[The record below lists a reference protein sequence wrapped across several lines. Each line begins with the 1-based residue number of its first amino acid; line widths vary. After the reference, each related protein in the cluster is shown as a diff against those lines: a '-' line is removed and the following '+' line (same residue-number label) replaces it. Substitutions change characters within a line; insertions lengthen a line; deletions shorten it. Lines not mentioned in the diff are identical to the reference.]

1 MALQD
6 ADDYVCSV
14 KFTRDGNC
22 IAVGTPQG
30 DVELWD
36 VGEMK
41 KVPITNLN
49 IEFITK
55 LIIIIL
61 LNRGFTLIH
70 LFSSFAP

>member
-41 KVPITNLN
+41 KV
-49 IEFITK
+49 
-55 LIIIIL
+55 LIYKALRFYYYI
-61 LNRGFTLIH
+61 NNKYV
-70 LFSSFAP
+70 FA

>member
-41 KVPITNLN
+41 KV
-49 IEFITK
+49 
-55 LIIIIL
+55 LIYNAL
-61 LNRGFTLIH
+61 R
-70 LFSSFAP
+70 SYS

>member
-41 KVPITNLN
+41 KVRP
-49 IEFITK
+49 
-55 LIIIIL
+55 LIAH
-61 LNRGFTLIH
+61 RIH
-70 LFSSFAP
+70 H